1 MDMDTG
7 TRATKETI
15 LETIRATTKETIK
28 ETTKETI
35 KETIKDIKATK
46 ATRATTTIATTIT
59 TSRDHLT
66 NTLSLA
72 IILDLDPLAR
82 STMAVAAVLFA
93 VEDSEV
99 SSREVIYHGRVYHME
114 HLLAYDVVGT
124 NLLLSI

>member
-15 LETIRATTKETIK
+15 LETIRAATKEI
-28 ETTKETI
+28 I

-46 ATRATTTIATTIT
+46 ATRATTTMATTIT
-59 TSRDHLT
+59 TNRDHLT

-82 STMAVAAVLFA
+82 STMAVEAVLFA

-99 SSREVIYHGRVYHME
+99 AQEKLYITGAYIIWNIYWHMMSLKLISCSQ
-114 HLLAYDVVGT
+114 HRH
-124 NLLLSI
+124 